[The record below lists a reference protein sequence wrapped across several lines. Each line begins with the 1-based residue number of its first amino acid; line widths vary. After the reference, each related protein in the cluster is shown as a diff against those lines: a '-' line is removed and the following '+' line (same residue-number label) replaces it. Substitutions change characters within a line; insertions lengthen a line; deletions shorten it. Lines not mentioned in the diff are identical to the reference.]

1 METAIRKKGRS
12 EYPERHYLD
21 RGYLTKRRG
30 RKAIQKIYSNVF
42 HIYFIYIKFSEAN
55 CFSEY
60 S

>member
-1 METAIRKKGRS
+1 MENAIRKKGRS
-12 EYPERHYLD
+12 EYAERHYLD

-30 RKAIQKIYSNVF
+30 RKAIQKTYSNLIY
-42 HIYFIYIKFSEAN
+42 IYFIYIKFSVAN